1 MTMQKAIPRLFLALI
16 IAATAIWLAVN
27 RNQLDVSEFEA
38 RIRSLGLLAPFAH
51 VVLFAV
57 GTVLFL
63 PGALFGLAGG
73 ALFGPAWG
81 TLVNL
86 LGASLGA
93 TAAFLLGRYVTGDPI
108 RRMAGGRLDRLVTG
122 VEAEGWRFV
131 AFVRLVPIFPFNLLN
146 YALGLTRIPLASYV
160 IASAVCMLPGTFAY
174 TWLGHSG
181 REALSGNDVALRYGL
196 IGLGLIASVAFL
208 PRLVRRLR
216 SEPQEWWIAAEQ
228 LAEGINDG
236 SETIIIDVRGAEEFS
251 GPLGHIREARNI
263 PVDALPSRFDD
274 LRGLKDKSVI
284 LVCHT
289 DKRSARAAA
298 LLSEAGFRNVRVLH
312 GGMVRW
318 HEAGLPVADR
328 Q

>member
-27 RNQLDVSEFEA
+27 RNQLDVSELEA
-38 RIRSLGLLAPFAH
+38 RIRGLGLLAPVAH

-57 GTVLFL
+57 GTVLFV

-73 ALFGPAWG
+73 ALFGPVWG

-86 LGASLGA
+86 LGATLGA
-93 TAAFLLGRYVTGDPI
+93 TAGFLLGRYVAGDRI
-108 RRMAGGRLDRLVTG
+108 RRMAGARLDRLVTG
-122 VEAEGWRFV
+122 VEAEGWWFV

-146 YALGLTRIPLASYV
+146 YALGLTRIPLAPYM
-160 IASAVCMLPGTFAY
+160 IASVVCMLPGTFAY
-174 TWLGHSG
+174 TWLGYTG
-181 REALSGNDVALRYGL
+181 REALSGNDAALRYGL

-216 SEPQEWWIAAEQ
+216 SKPQGQWIAAEQ
-228 LAEGINDG
+228 LAARLNAS
-236 SETIIIDVRGAEEFS
+236 SEAIVIDVRGAEEFS
-251 GPLGHIREARNI
+251 GPLGHIRDARNI
-263 PVDALPSRFDD
+263 PIDALPSRFDD
-274 LRGLKDKSVI
+274 LRGLTDKSVI

-289 DKRSARAAA
+289 DKRSARAAI
-298 LLSEAGFRNVRVLH
+298 LLNGAGFRNVRVLR

-318 HEAGLPVADR
+318 HEAGFPVADR
-328 Q
+328 H